1 MVAVLISANLTSGT
15 CGVALRIA
23 KKLEQNLGFD
33 ISSDNYLR
41 NTLVA
46 GSFG

>member
-1 MVAVLISANLTSGT
+1 MVSVLISANLTSGT

-23 KKLEQNLGFD
+23 KKLEQNLGFG
-33 ISSDNYLR
+33 IIFDNYLR
-41 NTLVA
+41 NTLIA